1 MISELETSLSTI
13 CMLATSST
21 LEGRTIA
28 MQYDDNRV
36 RFTHQRSRTT
46 NNSSLVV
53 VLRSMTWAD
62 ELVLSSIKWDNT
74 TKVSTNSIDTIGREC
89 PVALHNKVCRISLN
103 FISSIASNQT
113 KRWNTKT
120 VTSIF
125 HIRDQ
130 KPCFGSQDEALK
142 SSYYCM
148 F

>member
-1 MISELETSLSTI
+1 MIIEL
-13 CMLATSST
+13 
-21 LEGRTIA
+21 
-28 MQYDDNRV
+28 D
-36 RFTHQRSRTT
+36 FTHQRSRAA

-74 TKVSTNSIDTIGREC
+74 TEVSTNSIDTIGREC

-113 KRWNTKT
+113 KRRKTKP

-125 HIRDQ
+125 DIRDQ
-130 KPCFGSQDEALK
+130 KT
-142 SSYYCM
+142 M
-148 F
+148 FRKPR